1 MEKREHE
8 ACNFGAVIGGY
19 RAFAGLGRHEHA
31 AEPDT
36 VDVNTA
42 DAATIADVLV
52 GVGLRKAAAIVR
64 YREEHGRFSD
74 ICDLTRVRG
83 IGEATVTKNE
93 SRIDLG
99 E

>member
-1 MEKREHE
+1 MMPAILARSL
-8 ACNFGAVIGGY
+8 AAIALSLALVGMS
-19 RAFAGLGRHEHA
+19 HA

>member
-1 MEKREHE
+1 MKPAILARSL
-8 ACNFGAVIGGY
+8 AAIALSLALVGMS
-19 RAFAGLGRHEHA
+19 HA

-52 GVGLRKAAAIVR
+52 GVGLQKAAAIVR

-74 ICDLTRVRG
+74 IYDLTRVRG